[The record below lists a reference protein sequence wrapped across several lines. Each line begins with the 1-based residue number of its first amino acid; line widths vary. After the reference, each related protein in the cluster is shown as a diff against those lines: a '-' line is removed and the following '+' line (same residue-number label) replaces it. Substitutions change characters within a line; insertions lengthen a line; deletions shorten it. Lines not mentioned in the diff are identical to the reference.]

1 MDKSDLQ
8 SKRTIPETQPH
19 HLGCDIPVG
28 RYEATDNS
36 VAVVVVVVW
45 GGTAIPATATVDGGG
60 GIVALEC
67 L

>member
-28 RYEATDNS
+28 RYGATDNS